1 MPNWKKGI
9 ILIAVILLVSTG
21 VWLYWT
27 REMPLA
33 DALPDEKWDSIRLFL
48 GDVDS
53 ETREWEVSASAD
65 AVLSAIS
72 ETRVSRTGRKI
83 RLTDRYFQLYLY
95 PEIGYPT
102 VIYVT
107 SSGGIMVAANMDF
120 DHYQYYKCTTEL
132 YVTLSKNFRI
142 CCGSLNPTPY

>member
-9 ILIAVILLVSTG
+9 ILITVILLVSTG
-21 VWLYWT
+21 VWLYWN
-27 REMPLA
+27 RELPLT
-33 DALPDEKWDSIRLFL
+33 DALPDEKWKGIRLL
-48 GDVDS
+48 SGDTHS
-53 ETREWEVSASAD
+53 ETREWEVSAPAD

-83 RLTDRYFQLYLY
+83 SLTDRYFQLYLY
-95 PEIGYPT
+95 LEQGYPT

-107 SSGGIMVAANMDF
+107 SSGGIIAAANMEF

-132 YVTLSKNFRI
+132 YETLSEI
-142 CCGSLNPTPY
+142 TVEPAAQD